1 MANRLEGELI
11 KIDQG
16 RFKQLYDTAILKLP
30 DNLRRDGMKKKNP
43 AYNKTLKTEIELFL
57 SNNGLIK
64 TILEEPRGDAKTLFD
79 NIFNYLKVPDETTP
93 KTGNIPVSSASKQ
106 ENLFEAT

>member
-1 MANRLEGELI
+1 MVIKLESEPT

-16 RFKQLYDTAILKLP
+16 LFKRLYDTAILKLP

-57 SNNGLIK
+57 SNNDLIK
-64 TILEEPRGDAKTLFD
+64 TILEKPQGDAKILFD
-79 NIFNYLKVPDETTP
+79 SIFNYLKVPEETLPEIRGEKILP
-93 KTGNIPVSSASKQ
+93 KDRQKDLL
-106 ENLFEAT
+106 NLA